1 MGVPPP
7 PFPGFLHVFQVLELD
22 LQTLYHCNC
31 GTYNFVQ
38 KMMVLPFLPANG
50 ICTMFECLQGQASEP
65 LAEFSKY
72 ASSTWIN
79 GTTWTPPIGLP
90 LSKLCTQTA
99 KSNPN
104 HAINCRAS
112 GWGQLP
118 LYPLIKFLHRE
129 ARLTSIQI
137 HLMSEKKLKR
147 IQR

>member
-1 MGVPPP
+1 MRPWGLKILALCPEHSKRDQYPKFTPLSETTSIPVCFIWESPLP
-7 PFPGFLHVFQVLELD
+7 PFPGFLHVSQVLELD

-31 GTYNFVQ
+31 GTYSFVQ

-50 ICTMFECLQGQASEP
+50 ICTMFKCLQGQASEP

-99 KSNPN
+99 KSN
-104 HAINCRAS
+104 
-112 GWGQLP
+112 
-118 LYPLIKFLHRE
+118 
-129 ARLTSIQI
+129 LT
-137 HLMSEKKLKR
+137 MP
-147 IQR
+147 